1 MSDDS
6 ESISSFSAPEDDIV
20 ENALRETVAEWYR
33 LEKFE
38 DLTMKRIRRA
48 VENALN
54 LPAEFLKRD
63 LGWKPKSEGIIKN
76 EVDRQ
81 DQLLDQKNKI
91 PASPSPKRPA
101 GSTTST
107 RPPLQPKRVKRA
119 SAATSEAPRKR
130 RRQSALPSHRERVS
144 ALSNTKKPSEKE
156 SDIEEGIE
164 SGILAKRTKMEKK
177 PRKSSRPIVE
187 SASETEI
194 EPRNLRDRDE
204 QPESEMCAVL
214 NEPPRPKP
222 QGKVIVRGK
231 AVESTQSEEAASE
244 SEMSEVLDEAPRP
257 QQRKRK
263 NRPTKGKATGSS
275 RGKDANV
282 DKDQA
287 EIKRLQSWLVKCGIR
302 KMWPRE
308 LAPFDTPKAKI
319 RHLKEM
325 LSDAGMVG
333 RYSIAQ
339 ANVIRE
345 TKELQEDLEVIQ
357 EGAKKWGREESDDEG
372 LNRGRPRRLATQ
384 EAKSFDFLND
394 DDVESG

>member
-1 MSDDS
+1 MNHRGLSR
-6 ESISSFSAPEDDIV
+6 
-20 ENALRETVAEWYR
+20 REG
-33 LEKFE
+33 
-38 DLTMKRIRRA
+38 
-48 VENALN
+48 N
-54 LPAEFLKRD
+54 
-63 LGWKPKSEGIIKN
+63 
-76 EVDRQ
+76 
-81 DQLLDQKNKI
+81 
-91 PASPSPKRPA
+91 
-101 GSTTST
+101 
-107 RPPLQPKRVKRA
+107 
-119 SAATSEAPRKR
+119 
-130 RRQSALPSHRERVS
+130 RER
-144 ALSNTKKPSEKE
+144 E
-156 SDIEEGIE
+156 
-164 SGILAKRTKMEKK
+164 
-177 PRKSSRPIVE
+177 
-187 SASETEI
+187 
-194 EPRNLRDRDE
+194 
-204 QPESEMCAVL
+204 
-214 NEPPRPKP
+214 
-222 QGKVIVRGK
+222 
-231 AVESTQSEEAASE
+231 AVESTQSKKLPRR
-244 SEMSEVLDEAPRP
+244 VNVGDEAPRP

-263 NRPTKGKATGSS
+263 NRPTKGKATVYS

>member
-1 MSDDS
+1 MSDDL
-6 ESISSFSAPEDDIV
+6 ESISSFSVPQDNIV

-63 LGWKPKSEGIIKN
+63 LGWKPKSEGIIKD

-107 RPPLQPKRVKRA
+107 RPPLQPNRVKRA

-194 EPRNLRDRDE
+194 EPGNLRDRDE
-204 QPESEMCAVL
+204 QSESETCAVL
-214 NEPPRPKP
+214 NEPRRPKP
-222 QGKVIVRGK
+222 QGKVIVGGK
-231 AVESTQSEEAASE
+231 AVKSTRGEGAASE

-263 NRPTKGKATGSS
+263 SRLTKGKATGSS

-372 LNRGRPRRLATQ
+372 PNRGRPRRLATQ
-384 EAKSFDFLND
+384 EAKSFDFLNN